1 MINPDHKLS
10 LTRQAELLDLSRAS
24 LYYERVPVGEAD
36 LALMRRIDELHLQW
50 PFLGSRML
58 RNMLRLEGIAIG
70 RKHVATLMRKMG
82 IEAIYR
88 RANTSRRHPRHA
100 IYPYLLRNLTID
112 RPNQV
117 WATDVTYIPMARGFV
132 YLVAVID
139 WFSRRVLSW
148 RVSNSMTADFCVEAL
163 EEAISRYGAP
173 EIFNT
178 DQGSQFTASSFIQ
191 VLQKHHIQISMDG
204 RGAWRD
210 NVFVERLWK
219 SVKYEEVYLHAYD
232 SVSEAKAGIG
242 RYLAFYN
249 GRRPHSALDRNTPDN
264 VYFESQPLA
273 VAA

>member
-1 MINPDHKLS
+1 
-10 LTRQAELLDLSRAS
+10 
-24 LYYERVPVGEAD
+24 
-36 LALMRRIDELHLQW
+36 MRRIDELHLQW

-117 WATDVTYIPMARGFV
+117 WSTDVTYIPMARGFV

-178 DQGSQFTASSFIQ
+178 TRARNLPQQASSMCCRET
-191 VLQKHHIQISMDG
+191 KSASAWMDAV
-204 RGAWRD
+204 RGATTCSSSGCGS
-210 NVFVERLWK
+210 RLSTK
-219 SVKYEEVYLHAYD
+219 RSICMRTTP
-232 SVSEAKAGIG
+232 S
-242 RYLAFYN
+242 
-249 GRRPHSALDRNTPDN
+249 RRPRQAFNAIFPSTTAGVRTHHLTERRPITFTSTLSRSRRLHNPRSSTYPDREICLNLWDHLSHHLPELLET
-264 VYFESQPLA
+264 VLS
-273 VAA
+273 